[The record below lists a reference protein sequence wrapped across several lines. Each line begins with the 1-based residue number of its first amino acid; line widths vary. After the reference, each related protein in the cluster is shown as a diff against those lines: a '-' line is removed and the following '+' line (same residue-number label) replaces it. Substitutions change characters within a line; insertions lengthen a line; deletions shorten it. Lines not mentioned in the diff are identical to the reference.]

1 MGEYVGSGPMPNTE
15 LERSSWTSASL
26 LFAESRE
33 SQWNENVA
41 LYVQLI
47 QNTEVCKNTKHYESK
62 CTSIYD
68 SELLK

>member
-1 MGEYVGSGPMPNTE
+1 MLGLALCQTQNWREVVGLLP
-15 LERSSWTSASL
+15 AS

-62 CTSIYD
+62 RTSIYD

>member
-1 MGEYVGSGPMPNTE
+1 MLGLALCQTLNWREVVG
-15 LERSSWTSASL
+15 LLSAS

-47 QNTEVCKNTKHYESK
+47 QNTEACKLQSFMRVNIQTPMTLSY
-62 CTSIYD
+62 
-68 SELLK
+68 